1 MSTSLSRDEAVRTA
15 ALRVD
20 VSHQTPAEAAT
31 GSRDTSVVVVCLGV
45 HPKTAARA
53 ILDLDLAITPL
64 PTSLR
69 IADRRSLGE
78 VGGHGEVIPGSPPGH
93 ATPAES
99 GHDDE
104 KPEADESDPDDGG
117 RRIDAEREGD
127 DERHAADDRQTASD
141 HERSSSRK

>member
-1 MSTSLSRDEAVRTA
+1 LSRDEAVRIA

-31 GSRDTSVVVVCLGV
+31 GSRDTSVVVLV
-45 HPKTAARA
+45 HPKTAAPA
-53 ILDLDLAITPL
+53 ILGLDLAITPL

-78 VGGHGEVIPGSPPGH
+78 VGGHGEVMPGSPPGH

-117 RRIDAEREGD
+117 RGIDAEREGD
-127 DERHAADDRQTASD
+127 DERHAAHDRQTASD
-141 HERSSSRK
+141 HERSSSRM